1 MFSSLLLTVDE
12 LIKEHEVSLSRM
24 RVLEPLVDFIQLRV
38 SNNEKI
44 DLVFICTHNSRRSHL
59 AQIWAQVAASYF
71 KIPNVYCYSGGTVVT
86 ALHPMIS
93 GVLIEQ
99 GFSVFNVSEG
109 ANPINVV
116 KYGEN
121 DFPIIGF
128 SKVYDNSFNPVNGFA
143 AVMTCSQA
151 DSGCPFILGADMRI
165 PITYEDPKVSDGCTN
180 QREVYFDRSLEIA
193 REMFYVFSQI
203 KNILCR

>member
-1 MFSSLLLTVDE
+1 MYSLLLKV
-12 LIKEHEVSLSRM
+12 IGQMSLDSVCNDRKS
-24 RVLEPLVDFIQLRV
+24 VLQPLVDFIQLRV

-86 ALHPMIS
+86 ALHPMIA

-109 ANPINVV
+109 TNPIYVV

-128 SKVYDNSFNPVNGFA
+128 SKVYDDSFNPVNGFA

-165 PITYEDPKVSDGCTN
+165 PITYEDPKVSDGYAN

-203 KNILCR
+203 KNKLCR

>member
-1 MFSSLLLTVDE
+1 MYSLLLK
-12 LIKEHEVSLSRM
+12 IIGQMSLDSVCNDRKS
-24 RVLEPLVDFIQLRV
+24 VLQPLVDFLQHRV
-38 SNNEKI
+38 TDKKRTNIN
-44 DLVFICTHNSRRSHL
+44 FICTHNSRRSHF

-86 ALHPMIS
+86 ALHPMVV
-93 GVLIEQ
+93 GVLIDQ

-109 ANPINVV
+109 TNPIYAI

-128 SKVYDNSFNPVNGFA
+128 SKGYDDSFNPSGDFA

-165 PITYEDPKVSDGCTN
+165 PITYEDPKVSDGYAN

-203 KNILCR
+203 KK